1 MQADNSRPASGRWTT
16 RDILTFVV
24 FNLIIV
30 FLTVAA
36 KMIEDMLLAPQNTF
50 FVGSWLFPL
59 LSTPFYVVMADRI
72 GKRGVLAASILVFGA
87 LYTFMGGLYCAP
99 VSVVGAVVGELVMWD
114 EGSYHDV
121 KRIVGGYIVYWVTFG
136 FYGVMPYMLFREAYM
151 EQLGTYYNAADVA
164 AMVAQY
170 TELPWIL
177 LMMAMFVAGTI
188 IGGLI
193 GSRFLKKH
201 VRKAKIA

>member
-1 MQADNSRPASGRWTT
+1 MEAESSRPASGRWTT

-30 FLTVAA
+30 FVTMAA

-72 GKRGVLAASILVFGA
+72 GKQGVLAASILVFGV

-99 VSVVGAVVGELVMWD
+99 VAVVGAIVGELVMWGK
-114 EGSYHDV
+114 GSYHDI

-136 FYGVMPYMLFREAYM
+136 FYGIMPYLLFREAYM
-151 EQLGTYYNAADVA
+151 EQLGTYYEAADVA

-170 TELPWIL
+170 TEIPWIL
-177 LMMAMFVAGTI
+177 LMMAMFAAGTLV
-188 IGGLI
+188 GGLI
-193 GSRFLKKH
+193 GSKFLKKH

>member
-114 EGSYHDV
+114 EGSYHAV

-177 LMMAMFVAGTI
+177 LMMAMFVAGTV

>member
-1 MQADNSRPASGRWTT
+1 MEAESSRPASGRWTT

-30 FLTVAA
+30 FVTMAA

-72 GKRGVLAASILVFGA
+72 GKRGVLAASILVFGV

-99 VSVVGAVVGELVMWD
+99 VAIVGALVGELVMW
-114 EGSYHDV
+114 GKNSYHDI

-136 FYGVMPYMLFREAYM
+136 FYGIMPYLLFREAYM
-151 EQLGTYYNAADVA
+151 EQLGTYYDAADVA

-177 LMMAMFVAGTI
+177 LMMAMFVAGTVV
-188 IGGLI
+188 GGLV
-193 GSRFLKKH
+193 GSKFLKKH

>member
-1 MQADNSRPASGRWTT
+1 MKAEGSQPARGGWTT

-24 FNLIIV
+24 FNLIIM
-30 FLTVAA
+30 FLTMAA
-36 KMIEDMLLAPQNTF
+36 KVIEDMLLAPQNTF

-72 GKRGVLAASILVFGA
+72 GKRGVLAASILVFGI

-99 VSVVGAVVGELVMWD
+99 VAVVGAIVGELTMWGK
-114 EGSYHDV
+114 ESYHDI

-136 FYGVMPYMLFREAYM
+136 LYGTIPYLLFREAYM
-151 EQLGTYYNAADVA
+151 EQLGAYYEASDIA

-177 LMMAMFVAGTI
+177 LMMTMFVIGTVV
-188 IGGLI
+188 GGLV
-193 GSRFLKKH
+193 GSKFLKKH

>member
-24 FNLIIV
+24 FNLVIV
-30 FLTVAA
+30 FLTMAA

-72 GKRGVLAASILVFGA
+72 GKRGVLAASILVFGV

-99 VSVVGAVVGELVMWD
+99 VAVVGELVMWGK
-114 EGSYHDV
+114 GSYHDI
-121 KRIVGGYIVYWVTFG
+121 KRIVGGYVVYWVTFG
-136 FYGVMPYMLFREAYM
+136 FHGIMPYLLFREAYM
-151 EQLGTYYNAADVA
+151 EQLGTYYDAADVA

-177 LMMAMFVAGTI
+177 LMMAMFVAGTVV
-188 IGGLI
+188 GGLI
-193 GSRFLKKH
+193 GSKFLKKH

>member
-1 MQADNSRPASGRWTT
+1 MEAERSRPASGRWTT

-30 FLTVAA
+30 FVTMAA

-72 GKRGVLAASILVFGA
+72 GKRGVLAASILVFGV

-99 VSVVGAVVGELVMWD
+99 VSIVGALVGELVMW
-114 EGSYHDV
+114 GKNSYHDI

-136 FYGVMPYMLFREAYM
+136 FYGIMPYLLFREAYM
-151 EQLGTYYNAADVA
+151 EQLGTYYEAADVA

-177 LMMAMFVAGTI
+177 LMMAMFVAGTVV
-188 IGGLI
+188 GGLV
-193 GSRFLKKH
+193 GSKFLKKH